1 MLNVTDAALEA
12 LVMTLDANE
21 IPQDKG
27 LRLGRSPYG
36 DLGLEVDEPRD
47 GDQVLMQGDRAV
59 LFLDSEVS
67 EILSGA
73 TLDVIQEPDGARLT
87 LRMPGDAAE

>member
-1 MLNVTDAALEA
+1 MLNVTDAALQA

-21 IPQDKG
+21 IPEDKG

-47 GDQVLMQGDRAV
+47 GDQVVMQGERAV
-59 LFLDSEVS
+59 LFLDSEVAAV
-67 EILSGA
+67 LAGA
-73 TLDVIQEPDGARLT
+73 TLDVIEEPDGTRLT
-87 LRMPGDAAE
+87 LRMPEETAE